1 MFENIENVL
10 ASGNLGAIPT
20 ADVTANAEYEVID
33 IPLASGAKGA
43 YPIFDIGGGQVEISP
58 NISMRRSERTGLSQ
72 TISSGAVYNLLNLI
86 RPEDLVFNDDNLV
99 YTSEGTGLNQVI
111 KFPYAKDKVTVAF
124 KVRITGTI
132 AGGSVSRDWI
142 IEVRRPNDTILDSK
156 VTTKV
161 NGSNLNQESTD
172 ISSYMRGATDPF
184 IVDGVKL
191 FLDNVSGQT
200 ITINSI
206 QFTTILTY

>member
-1 MFENIENVL
+1 MFETIKTTL
-10 ASGNLGAIPT
+10 ASGNDGVMPIVDVTSNAEYEIIQTRLPSGNLGAI
-20 ADVTANAEYEVID
+20 AV
-33 IPLASGAKGA
+33 
-43 YPIFDIGGGQVEISP
+43 FDIGGGQVEISP

-111 KFPYAKDKVTVAF
+111 KFPYVKDKVIVAF
-124 KVRITGTI
+124 KVRITGNI